1 MNLTGMLLA
10 LAGKIMVESVW
21 EIGIVHS
28 AGETTGNQPGP
39 APPMGTGYSESAW
52 LRIKMMSPYQA
63 TADSRVLSVSVMI
76 ATPDICVG
84 SSPNACL

>member
-39 APPMGTGYSESAW
+39 SAAHGDR
-52 LRIKMMSPYQA
+52 LF
-63 TADSRVLSVSVMI
+63 
-76 ATPDICVG
+76 
-84 SSPNACL
+84 